1 MDKCH
6 EKRSGF
12 LKRLARRSTGFLLRS
27 MVKYLLLS
35 VLALI
40 FALPIVTTFFTAIR
54 SNGEILTEGLWA
66 LPRSFY
72 LEGFYIAWTKGQM
85 GLYIKNSFIIT
96 IPSVLGAIVCSS
108 FAAHALTRFRFP
120 AQNVILIMFFAGM
133 WFPPQTFLVP
143 VYLLT
148 QRLRIYNRYLGLIAV
163 HISYSLPF
171 GVLVLSRFFNTIPN
185 ALVEASRIDG
195 ASEIR
200 ILTRIVWPLAVPALA
215 SVAIFQFTWIWND
228 FFWGLVMTQSPRVQ
242 PVMVGMT
249 STLGRFVFDWN
260 GQSASAMLALLPP
273 LVLFILLQKYFLE
286 GVRMGAGK

>member
-1 MDKCH
+1 
-6 EKRSGF
+6 
-12 LKRLARRSTGFLLRS
+12 LLAFIA
-27 MVKYLLLS
+27 V
-35 VLALI
+35 I
-40 FALPIVTTFFTAIR
+40 FALPIITTFFTAIR
-54 SNGEILTEGLWA
+54 SNKDILTEGLWA
-66 LPRSFY
+66 LPKSFY
-72 LEGFYIAWTKGQM
+72 LEGFYTVWTKGQM
-85 GLYIKNSFIIT
+85 GLYIKNSLIIT
-96 IPSVLGAIVCSS
+96 IPSVLGAIVCAS
-108 FAAHALTRFRFP
+108 FAAHAVTRFRFR

-143 VYLLT
+143 VYFLT
-148 QRLRIYNRYLGLIAV
+148 QRIGIYNTYLGVIVV

-171 GVLVLSRFFNTIPN
+171 GVLVLSRFFKAIPN
-185 ALVEASRIDG
+185 SIIEASRIDG

-200 ILTRIVWPLAVPALA
+200 ILTNIVWPLAIPALG

-260 GQSASAMLALLPP
+260 GQSASSILALLPP
-273 LVLFILLQKYFLE
+273 LILFVLLQKYFLE